1 MRMQVIEQLRVF
13 LKKIDYDLTVEAF
26 LSALQITND
35 SDYLLLIK
43 AVLQAKAK
51 AQAKQTNVERIYS
64 VFMDSSNG

>member
-13 LKKIDYDLTVEAF
+13 LKKINYDLTVEAF

-51 AQAKQTNVERIYS
+51 AQAKQTNVERMYS
-64 VFMDSSNG
+64 VFMDSSNE